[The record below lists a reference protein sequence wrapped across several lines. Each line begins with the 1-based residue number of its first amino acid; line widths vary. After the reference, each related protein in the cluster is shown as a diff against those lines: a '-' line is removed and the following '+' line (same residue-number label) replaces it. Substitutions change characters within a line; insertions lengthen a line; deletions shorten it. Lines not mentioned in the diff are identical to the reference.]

1 MAARSE
7 APSKTL
13 REYMLGLLA
22 LLPSRNYVSQILRLL
37 YETGGID
44 IDSFKQMFRGV
55 VDDYVDE
62 LLRRLGVYVD
72 GKMVRL
78 KYMSIGWVM
87 ASIYDELFNL
97 FRDEEFRKK
106 VSEGSG
112 LEITDFFEEWLY
124 VKLST
129 VFADPAHGDNAK
141 VVMRQLVRR
150 TSITV
155 QELVDRGL
163 NIGEAYVVGD
173 ILKYLGIVEH
183 IDGIIRLTPLII
195 DNKDVLE
202 RVLKRLGVIE

>member
-1 MAARSE
+1 MATRSE

-55 VDDYVDE
+55 IDDYVDE

-97 FRDEEFRKK
+97 FRDEGFRKRI
-106 VSEGSG
+106 SEGSG

-141 VVMRQLVRR
+141 IVMRQLVRR

-195 DNKDVLE
+195 DNREVLE